1 MSERHALGRERA
13 ASLSAI
19 CNLTPVQKCQPDYM
33 RSRRRLR
40 HREGSGEG
48 TKPVPERSRWRR
60 RRNSAEGASGG
71 SGEAKAP
78 QSGGSAK
85 PETAPAR
92 YEPVAAEAKRCR
104 NGAVPERSRCRSER
118 SISKGRKA
126 ATAFSSQVRA
136 APREERA
143 GQPATSVRLRA
154 ETAPAKVRS
163 RCRNE
168 AVPGARKT
176 DGRGS
181 GRADRSSPLFPP
193 FGRAVGRYRWHRIY
207 RRADGAFSDVDH
219 SARMINH
226 RYQSYIFPPKKAG
239 GR

>member
-1 MSERHALGRERA
+1 M
-13 ASLSAI
+13 
-19 CNLTPVQKCQPDYM
+19 
-33 RSRRRLR
+33 
-40 HREGSGEG
+40 
-48 TKPVPERSRWRR
+48 PERSRCRR
-60 RRNSAEGASGG
+60 RRNSVEGASGG

-85 PETAPAR
+85 RRLRRRNEAG
-92 YEPVAAEAKRCR
+92 AEVKRCR
-104 NGAVPERSRCRSER
+104 NGAVPERSRCRPKGLASRRSER

-176 DGRGS
+176 DGRES
-181 GRADRSSPLFPP
+181 GRADRSSPLSPP
-193 FGRAVGRYRWHRIY
+193 FGRAGGRYRWHRIY
-207 RRADGAFSDVDH
+207 RRADGASFRS
-219 SARMINH
+219 
-226 RYQSYIFPPKKAG
+226 
-239 GR
+239 

>member
-1 MSERHALGRERA
+1 MSERHAFGRERA

-92 YEPVAAEAKRCR
+92 YEPVSAEAKRCR

-118 SISKGRKA
+118 SISKSRKA
-126 ATAFSSQVRA
+126 ATAFSTQPGRRRA
-136 APREERA
+136 RTERGNRRRA
-143 GQPATSVRLRA
+143 YGSAQRRLRRRYEA
-154 ETAPAKVRS
+154 GAGTK
-163 RCRNE
+163 RCRE
-168 AVPGARKT
+168 RGRRT
-176 DGRGS
+176 D
-181 GRADRSSPLFPP
+181 AE
-193 FGRAVGRYRWHRIY
+193 
-207 RRADGAFSDVDH
+207 ADG
-219 SARMINH
+219 
-226 RYQSYIFPPKKAG
+226 PPGRLPSPPPSGWAG
-239 GR
+239 GRGRFHPSYSAS

>member
-1 MSERHALGRERA
+1 MSERQALGRERA
-13 ASLSAI
+13 ASLSAN

-40 HREGSGEG
+40 HREGSGEERAG
-48 TKPVPERSRWRR
+48 ARTKPVSAEAKLRGRSERRLRRSKGSAKWRLRETKAPAKERSRCRSEAVPERS
-60 RRNSAEGASGG
+60 GAG
-71 SGEAKAP
+71 AK
-78 QSGGSAK
+78 Q
-85 PETAPAR
+85 
-92 YEPVAAEAKRCR
+92 
-104 NGAVPERSRCRSER
+104 VPERSRCRPKGLASRRSER

-154 ETAPAKVRS
+154 VTAPAKVRS

-176 DGRGS
+176 DGRES
-181 GRADRSSPLFPP
+181 GRADRSSPLSPP
-193 FGRAVGRYRWHRIY
+193 FGRAGGRYRWHRIY
-207 RRADGAFSDVDH
+207 RRADGASFRS
-219 SARMINH
+219 
-226 RYQSYIFPPKKAG
+226 
-239 GR
+239 

>member
-1 MSERHALGRERA
+1 M
-13 ASLSAI
+13 
-19 CNLTPVQKCQPDYM
+19 
-33 RSRRRLR
+33 
-40 HREGSGEG
+40 
-48 TKPVPERSRWRR
+48 PERSRCRR
-60 RRNSAEGASGG
+60 RRNSVEGASGG

-85 PETAPAR
+85 RRLRRR
-92 YEPVAAEAKRCR
+92 YEAGAEVKRCR

-176 DGRGS
+176 DGRES
-181 GRADRSSPLFPP
+181 GRADRSSPLSPP
-193 FGRAVGRYRWHRIY
+193 FGRAGGRYRWHRIY
-207 RRADGAFSDVDH
+207 RRADGASFRS
-219 SARMINH
+219 
-226 RYQSYIFPPKKAG
+226 
-239 GR
+239 